1 MLKKLL
7 NKNFLIFGLLIIP
20 AIWALFV
27 PGYYGASD
35 DLHIAWL
42 FEFHKTLMAGQIP
55 PRFVPDLSF
64 GFGYPLFN
72 FVFPLPFYIAELF
85 HLLGLNLVDSIKAV
99 FLISVPLSG
108 LFMYLLLREFT
119 SKTVSLFGAVLY
131 IYTPYRAV
139 DLYIRGAIGEILSFV
154 FLPLLTLSVLKLTKD
169 ETEEKRWIGIGGL
182 SIAGLILTHNITAY
196 MFSFFL
202 IILFL
207 LRTIFVRTI
216 FVKNWGRGVLKML
229 LAGILGLLISCY
241 FWLPAITESG
251 LVKYDTVFN
260 FVDHFPTLK
269 QLITP
274 YWGYGASVAGPY
286 DGMSF
291 FLGIAN
297 LAVLLIGSFLTILS
311 WPKFSK
317 DKKVILVWALISIL
331 VSMFLMNYRSTI
343 LWENIPLLP
352 YFQFPWRFLII
363 TTFTIP
369 ILVVAMEEI
378 LNRKWLSV
386 LLIILT
392 LATTYNYFHPQD
404 FLGREDGY
412 YLNKYIPTPFASS
425 EYLKTQEEYL
435 RLPKETEVRP
445 DKNYPLVTAEEGEIK
460 NVLKINDLNSKIEVD
475 SENGF
480 KLSYSKYLFPGWVAK
495 IDGNNTSIYAG
506 KPFGQIELNVP
517 AGAHSLEIKFEETG
531 FKKLL
536 DAISLAGF
544 LVSLSLVNIWKYSKK
559 VGPFS

>member
-1 MLKKLL
+1 MVKKLL

-216 FVKNWGRGVLKML
+216 FVK
-229 LAGILGLLISCY
+229 
-241 FWLPAITESG
+241 
-251 LVKYDTVFN
+251 
-260 FVDHFPTLK
+260 
-269 QLITP
+269 
-274 YWGYGASVAGPY
+274 
-286 DGMSF
+286 
-291 FLGIAN
+291 
-297 LAVLLIGSFLTILS
+297 
-311 WPKFSK
+311 
-317 DKKVILVWALISIL
+317 
-331 VSMFLMNYRSTI
+331 
-343 LWENIPLLP
+343 
-352 YFQFPWRFLII
+352 
-363 TTFTIP
+363 
-369 ILVVAMEEI
+369 
-378 LNRKWLSV
+378 
-386 LLIILT
+386 
-392 LATTYNYFHPQD
+392 
-404 FLGREDGY
+404 
-412 YLNKYIPTPFASS
+412 
-425 EYLKTQEEYL
+425 
-435 RLPKETEVRP
+435 
-445 DKNYPLVTAEEGEIK
+445 
-460 NVLKINDLNSKIEVD
+460 
-475 SENGF
+475 
-480 KLSYSKYLFPGWVAK
+480 KL
-495 IDGNNTSIYAG
+495 
-506 KPFGQIELNVP
+506 
-517 AGAHSLEIKFEETG
+517 
-531 FKKLL
+531 
-536 DAISLAGF
+536 
-544 LVSLSLVNIWKYSKK
+544 
-559 VGPFS
+559 